1 MQLYLDSFGA
11 YLFVRNGMFAVRT
24 KQAAERTFAVRDVG
38 AILLTKGTAMSAD
51 AGLLASASDIPV
63 LLVDANTH
71 FPLAQLAGVRSGSI
85 ATIRKNQALFSRD
98 PAGLAWA
105 ARRTGAKVAQQRA
118 LLARLAEQ
126 RGEQDGFAEA
136 VRLADRVM
144 APLQKALEGWS
155 PPPGAWDAAVRDAAA
170 QQIRGQE
177 GTAARVYFQQVA
189 KYVEGRLFEPFP
201 GRQPR
206 PAYDPLNALL
216 NYLYGMLYT
225 SVHLALLK
233 NGLDPFM
240 GMLHADR
247 YGDAPTLAFDAIE
260 PYRPWAD
267 AVALALVDSG
277 QVAPAWFEPDP
288 DERGLWLSAAA
299 KDAVI
304 EAMLRDL
311 KAPAPFGGRNVQRGV
326 QIDLEA
332 QQLAAQFKNYI

>member
-11 YLFVRNGMFAVRT
+11 YLFIRDGAFAVRT
-24 KQAAERTFAVRDVG
+24 KHAGERTFAVREVG

-71 FPLAQLAGVRSGSI
+71 FPLAQLVGIRSGSI
-85 ATIRKNQALFSRD
+85 ATIRKHQALFSRD

-105 ARRTGAKVAQQRA
+105 ARRTGAKVGRQRA
-118 LLARLAEQ
+118 LLIQWAEQ
-126 RGEQDGFAEA
+126 KYAPPGFAAE
-136 VRLADRVM
+136 VRLADRILG
-144 APLQKALEGWS
+144 PLQKALESWS
-155 PPPGAWDAAVRDAAA
+155 PPSGTWDAAAREAAA

-177 GTAARVYFQQVA
+177 GTAARVYFQQLA
-189 KYVEGRLFEPFP
+189 KYGAGHLFEPFP

-225 SVHLALLK
+225 SVYLALLK
-233 NGLDPFM
+233 SGLDPFM
-240 GMLHADR
+240 GILHADR

-267 AVALALVDSG
+267 AVALALVCSD
-277 QVAPAWFEPDP
+277 QVQPPWFAPDP
-288 DERGLWLSAAA
+288 EGHGLWLSALA
-299 KDAVI
+299 KDAII
-304 EAMLRDL
+304 EAMLQAL
-311 KAPAPFGGRNVQRGV
+311 KTTTPFEGRNVQRGI

-332 QQLAAQFKNYI
+332 QQLATLLKN